1 MNLINFPQRS
11 NQHIILKYMGNK
23 SEHLPRSY
31 QSLSLLSVLQ
41 MLLSLA
47 SIACKQ
53 SWRMTGECVGKDQ
66 FIPSSNQCAIWIHLN
81 ALNHAPNVDGS
92 RVWASVMQE
101 CYIALVWTHFI
112 KYLWGKK
119 KKCIKI
125 GVNRITLKFLMCW
138 ELLTCIV
145 LNTEC
150 SFVQVSL
157 FFGLLRV
164 LEESDMSWNF
174 FFSHSLFRL
183 FT

>member
-1 MNLINFPQRS
+1 MNICQGLTRPF
-11 NQHIILKYMGNK
+11 
-23 SEHLPRSY
+23 
-31 QSLSLLSVLQ
+31 LSLLSHKCYSLWD
-41 MLLSLA
+41 LLHVSRA
-47 SIACKQ
+47 EE
-53 SWRMTGECVGKDQ
+53 WRGNALGRTQ

-112 KYLWGKK
+112 KYLWGEK

-138 ELLTCIV
+138 ERLTCIV
-145 LNTEC
+145 LNTES
-150 SFVQVSL
+150 SFVQV
-157 FFGLLRV
+157 FFVFWGLRGCGRNQTCH
-164 LEESDMSWNF
+164 ETF
-174 FFSHSLFRL
+174 FFFPLFCL